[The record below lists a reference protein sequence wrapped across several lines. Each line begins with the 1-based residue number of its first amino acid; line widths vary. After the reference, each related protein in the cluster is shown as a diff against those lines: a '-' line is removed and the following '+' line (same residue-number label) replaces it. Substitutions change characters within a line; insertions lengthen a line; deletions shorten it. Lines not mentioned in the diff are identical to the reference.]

1 LADIGLKRID
11 MSRWNSISKEIPRIN
26 TYVFMMNKSGKSI
39 GYGKLCVY
47 LDTMSEEAEGFFS
60 QFEDMSANPPDFT
73 EGDIFW
79 KMYGEESNIENNVL
93 WGKTEDFPYWIL
105 EEDLIKFVIENGG
118 ISALAEVE
126 KIKSRSQILDI
137 RD

>member
-1 LADIGLKRID
+1 